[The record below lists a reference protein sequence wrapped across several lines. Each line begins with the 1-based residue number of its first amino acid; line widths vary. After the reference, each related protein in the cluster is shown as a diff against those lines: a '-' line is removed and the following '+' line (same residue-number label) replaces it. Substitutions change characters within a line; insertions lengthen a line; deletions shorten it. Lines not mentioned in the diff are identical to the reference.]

1 MSQNDRVLAMLRR
14 GWVCGTEFLD
24 ERMPRYGARIFDLR
38 RRGFVIVSR
47 WCVNP
52 QHQHRSRQ
60 EEWRIIAEPSQG
72 GQLAAVL
79 EGVGV

>member
-24 ERMPRYGARIFDLR
+24 ERMPRYGARIYELR
-38 RRGFVIVSR
+38 RRGFLIASR
-47 WCVNP
+47 PCADP
-52 QHQHRSRQ
+52 QHRHASRQ
-60 EEWRIIAEPSQG
+60 EQWRIIAEPSQG
-72 GQLAAVL
+72 GQLTAVL